1 MKWNYAI
8 VVLPLLVIVGIIAN
22 NTYAASRSYELI
34 HSVSNE
40 TWSLEYKVTKQK
52 NDDWVLTQNLYA
64 KEPITLKE
72 ITLSTEFQSDYLY
85 TIGNSEMKS
94 QKAYTYENPLMIIS
108 SYQGLPDTKRL
119 SDEEILD
126 ILSHLVTTVTWK
138 DGKGK
143 VQEVEMEWE

>member
-1 MKWNYAI
+1 MKWNYA
-8 VVLPLLVIVGIIAN
+8 VVILPLLVIVGIIAN

-34 HSVSNE
+34 HGVSNE
-40 TWSLEYKVTKQK
+40 TWSLEYRVTKQK
-52 NDDWVLTQNLYA
+52 NDDWVLKQDLYG

-72 ITLSTEFQSDYLY
+72 ITLSTEFQSDYPY

-94 QKAYTYENPLMIIS
+94 QKAHTYENPLMIIS

-126 ILSHLVTTVTWK
+126 ILSHLVTTVTWN

>member
-1 MKWNYAI
+1 MKWNYA
-8 VVLPLLVIVGIIAN
+8 VVILPLLVIVGIIAN
-22 NTYAASRSYELI
+22 NTYAASKSYDLI

-40 TWSLEYKVTKQK
+40 TWSLEYTVSKQK

-72 ITLSTEFQSDYLY
+72 ITLSTEFQSDDPY

-94 QKAYTYENPLMIIS
+94 QKAYTYENPLIIS
-108 SYQGLPDTKRL
+108 SEYERLPNTKRL
-119 SDEEILD
+119 SDEEILE
-126 ILSHLVTTVTWK
+126 ILSHLVTTVTWN

>member
-8 VVLPLLVIVGIIAN
+8 VILPLLVIVGIIAN

-34 HSVSNE
+34 HGVSNE

-52 NDDWVLTQNLYA
+52 NQDWIVNQFLYA

-72 ITLSTEFQSDYLY
+72 ITLSTEFQSEYPY
-85 TIGNSEMKS
+85 TLGDSKMKS
-94 QKAYTYENPLMIIS
+94 QKVHTYENPLIIS
-108 SYQGLPDTKRL
+108 SEYERLPDSKRL
-119 SDEEILD
+119 SDKEILD
-126 ILSHLVTTVTWK
+126 ILSHLVTIVTWK

>member
-22 NTYAASRSYELI
+22 NTYAASKSYELI
-34 HSVSNE
+34 HGVSNE
-40 TWSLEYKVTKQK
+40 TWSLEFRVNKQK
-52 NDDWVLTQNLYA
+52 NDDWVLTQDLYA

-72 ITLSTEFQSDYLY
+72 ITLSTEFQSDYPY

-94 QKAYTYENPLMIIS
+94 QKAYTYENPLIIS
-108 SYQGLPDTKRL
+108 SEYERLPDTKRL
-119 SDEEILD
+119 SDEEILE
-126 ILSHLVTTVTWK
+126 ILSDLVTTVTWK

>member
-22 NTYAASRSYELI
+22 NTYAASKSYELI
-34 HSVSNE
+34 HGVSNE
-40 TWSLEYKVTKQK
+40 TWSLEFRVNKQK
-52 NDDWVLTQNLYA
+52 NDDWVLTQDLYA

-72 ITLSTEFQSDYLY
+72 ITLSTEFQSDNSY

-94 QKAYTYENPLMIIS
+94 QKAYTYENPLIIS
-108 SYQGLPDTKRL
+108 SEYERLPDSKRL
-119 SDEEILD
+119 SDEEILE
-126 ILSHLVTTVTWK
+126 ILSDLVTTVTWK